1 MRPPSS
7 PSSRPWASIRSAD
20 AVLRSGRICAGG
32 STTTA
37 GQSGNR
43 TSGSS
48 KAVSS
53 GEGGAPRPAP
63 GNQSERNSEVEEIPG
78 EAVEECRLVRPEII
92 EYGARHPAA
101 QGHAEQRHH
110 EYDAKSCPD
119 FGGRKILAYDEGIA
133 RHDTALKQAEQG
145 RYHIKRRHAVEDSV
159 EQQRETL
166 RGRTEQERCQPADT
180 IGDEARADAADNAEG
195 HHYRQ
200 HLGTPRDPVTKIAA
214 IGHDM
219 DLGHRHRHAAGEP
232 S

>member
-145 RYHIKRRHAVEDSV
+145 RYHIKRRHAVEHGV
-159 EQQRETL
+159 KQQRQTL
-166 RGRTEQERCQPADT
+166 RRRAKQECCEPTDT
-180 IGDEARADAADNAEG
+180 GGDEPWPDAADNAECQDQ
-195 HHYRQ
+195 RQ
-200 HLGTPRDPVTKIAA
+200 HLGTA
-214 IGHDM
+214 
-219 DLGHRHRHAAGEP
+219 RHSVAE
-232 S
+232 